1 MRHLSWSRC
10 VLAVAL
16 CGVLTQGAQ
25 AAVGG
30 GGGSTSTFTSST
42 THHDTH
48 TRVDLANIHTYQT
61 RVLGYIYDNLGNDAW
76 VFDKTTGDPPNAPGN
91 NEVNTLFN
99 QAEAAIR
106 AAAHNQHVMPG
117 RCASLTIHDPA
128 LTASSSSSS
137 TVKVGEQLTRT
148 ETSVTTS
155 TTFGPATILIG
166 EDQSQTFFVAA
177 GTVNFNTNT
186 HTENF
191 INDLYQTTINHRA
204 TYTVVG
210 EKVVSPLIL
219 DLAGTG
225 KIQASDGVYL
235 PHPGQF
241 HFKRRVLFDFYGNGF
256 PVAMEWVGPQDG
268 LLVMP
273 KEDGSIDGT
282 CLFGTASGYE
292 TGFEQLA
299 SLDANLDYKV
309 AGAEL
314 AGLQVWQDKN
324 GNARGDQGEL
334 TSVQDLGITELSVRN
349 SKMVGSYKMKG
360 NTYKMFDWWPT
371 VMQLKKV
378 NWKPAV

>member
-1 MRHLSWSRC
+1 M
-10 VLAVAL
+10 AVAL
-16 CGVLTQGAQ
+16 CGVLTTSAQ

-30 GGGSTSTFTSST
+30 GGGPTNTATTSTTR
-42 THHDTH
+42 HDTH
-48 TRVDLANIHTYQT
+48 TRVDIADAHTYQT
-61 RVLGYIYDNLGNDAW
+61 RVLGYIYDNQGHTAW
-76 VFDKTTGDPPNAPGN
+76 VYNAATPAGPSPAGQ
-91 NEVNTLFN
+91 NEINSLFEG
-99 QAEAAIR
+99 ARDAIR
-106 AAAHNQHVMPG
+106 AAAHDEDIMPG
-117 RCASLTIHDPA
+117 RCAA
-128 LTASSSSSS
+128 LNIGNPTFLGSSESRSAA
-137 TVKVGEQLTRT
+137 VKVGEQFDRA
-148 ETSVTTS
+148 ETSVTTT

-166 EDQSQTFFVAA
+166 ENQSQSFFVAA
-177 GTVNFNTNT
+177 GSVNINTNT

-191 INDLYQTTINHRA
+191 INDLYQATVNHED
-204 TYTVVG
+204 TYQIIGRKT
-210 EKVVSPLIL
+210 VSPLIL

-225 KIQASDGVYL
+225 KIQASDGLYL
-235 PHPGQF
+235 PHPGEF
-241 HFKRRVLFDFYGNGF
+241 HYKHRVLFDFFGNGF

-314 AGLQVWQDKN
+314 AGLKVWQDKN

-371 VMQLKKV
+371 VMQVKKV
-378 NWKPAV
+378 NWKPSV